1 MTKHILLIV
10 NPKSGTQ
17 KDKNKL
23 PEIIQEE
30 LSAYKVKT
38 YQTTGENDEKNINN
52 LLDDLNPEIVIA
64 AGGDGTINQISKPIL
79 KTQIPMGIIPLGSAN
94 GLANC
99 LKIYEIE
106 DTLQNIHKNNIINI
120 DVLDIN
126 NKHCLH
132 LSDFGFNA
140 GLIKRFEKETRRGM
154 LSYFKSS
161 LEQLFEMTPYQFTI
175 QSGNIDEEVECRLL
189 IIANGDRYGTGA
201 VINPTGKI
209 NDRRFEVIA
218 LNPDGFDEML
228 TVSYEL
234 FSEKIHESEHARIWS
249 LEEVE
254 IFNHNHAD
262 FHIDG
267 EVMPLTEKISVKLHN
282 EQLHI
287 FGRQ

>member
-1 MTKHILLIV
+1 MTKYILLIV

-17 KDKNKL
+17 TDYPEL
-23 PEIIQEE
+23 PEIIQKDF
-30 LSAYKVKT
+30 SGYNIKT
-38 YQTTGENDEKNINN
+38 YQTSGENDGENIKT
-52 LLDDLNPEIVIA
+52 LLNDLNPEIVIV
-64 AGGDGTINQISKPIL
+64 AGGDGTVNQVSKPIL

-94 GLANC
+94 GLARC
-99 LKIYEIE
+99 LKIYETE

-120 DVLDIN
+120 DVLDVN
-126 NKHCLH
+126 NKQCLH

-140 GLIKRFEKETRRGM
+140 GLIKRFEKENRRGM

-161 LEQLFEMTPYQFTI
+161 LEQLFEMTPYRFTI
-175 QSGNIDEEVECRLL
+175 QSGSIEELVECRLL

-201 VINPTGKI
+201 VINPEGKI

-218 LNPDGFDEML
+218 LNPDGIDEML

-234 FSEKIHESEHARIWS
+234 FSEKIHESDHARIWS
-249 LEEVE
+249 LEEVQ
-254 IFNHNHAD
+254 ISNHNHAD

-267 EVMPLTEKISVKLHN
+267 EVMPLTEKVSVKLHN
-282 EQLHI
+282 KQLHI